1 MRVEEKIV
9 ASTDL
14 QVAVVIKTNSEIR
27 GGWGSHFLVKCERGL
42 HQFIL
47 DARII
52 PSYPPAERRVWMSNI
67 MVG

>member
-14 QVAVVIKTNSEIR
+14 QVAVEIKTKSEIR

-52 PSYPPAERRVWMSNI
+52 PNYPPAERRAWMLNT
-67 MVG
+67 MGG